1 MSGIDMTIN
10 LRPVQE
16 YVGDRIKQVEFYN
29 RSIRTSIHRGVN
41 STRRLGAKSLRTSIG
56 LGALAVDQAATS
68 TRSGIELLDK
78 AEDKGADLE
87 REVSTYVGDRVH
99 DLEQRAGQELRR
111 MSVGLKSNPAVAGS
125 QALNAQLDR
134 VLTVILPGN
143 GGSSAALREPLA
155 GYDALNAPTVKARL
169 AGMSVAELEIL
180 RDYEARNK
188 ARITVLQAIDGEI
201 RDRLAVM

>member
-1 MSGIDMTIN
+1 MSGIEMTIN

-16 YVGDRIKQVEFYN
+16 YVEDRIKQVEFYN
-29 RSIRTSIHRGVN
+29 RSVKTSLRQGFDG
-41 STRRLGAKSLRTSIG
+41 TRRLGAKSLRTGIG

-68 TRSGIELLDK
+68 TRSGMELLDK
-78 AEDKGADLE
+78 AEEKGADLE
-87 REVSTYVGDRVH
+87 RGVSAYVGDRVH

-143 GGSSAALREPLA
+143 GGSSPALREPMA
-155 GYDALNAPTVKARL
+155 DYDALNAPTVKARL
-169 AGMSVAELEIL
+169 AGLSVAELEIL
-180 RDYEARNK
+180 REYEARSK